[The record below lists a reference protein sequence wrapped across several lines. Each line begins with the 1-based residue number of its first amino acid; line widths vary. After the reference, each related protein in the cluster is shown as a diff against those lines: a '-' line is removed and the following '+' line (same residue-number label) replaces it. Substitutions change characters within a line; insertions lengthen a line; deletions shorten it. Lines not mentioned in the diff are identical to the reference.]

1 MIRANVTAVLA
12 GLASGAALLAAA
24 AALSTQNEGKSGH
37 CCVATIDVN
46 VVFNEYQRQKDLTE
60 ELRQWQEKSRLES
73 EARRQK
79 IDAAQAALD
88 ALSPG
93 DPVAPA
99 RWRELV
105 QMQIDFKNW
114 SEYTQAEM
122 QREIGLWTA
131 KVYQEIVTATEELAR
146 ARGLDVVLFR
156 DEFRPAGNPEQV
168 REQILRR
175 SLIYA
180 SAATDVSQPVL
191 EKLNAAYRAQPRVK
205 MMGGP

>member
-1 MIRANVTAVLA
+1 MMRANGTAVLV
-12 GLASGAALLAAA
+12 GLVSGVVLLVVVRGLHAQSQAKPG
-24 AALSTQNEGKSGH
+24 Q
-37 CCVATIDVN
+37 CCVATIDIN
-46 VVFNEYQRQKDLTE
+46 MVFNEYQRQKDLAD
-60 ELRQWQEKSRLES
+60 ELRQWQEKSRLEG

-88 ALSPG
+88 ALSPS

-99 RWRELV
+99 RWRELA

-114 SEYTQAEM
+114 TEYTQAEM

-131 KVYQEIVTATEELAR
+131 KVYQEIVAATEELAR
-146 ARGLDVVLFR
+146 ARGLEVVLFR
-156 DEFRPAGNPEQV
+156 DEFRPAANPDQL

-175 SLIYA
+175 GVVYA

-191 EKLNAAYRAQPRVK
+191 ERLNATYRAQPRVK

>member
-1 MIRANVTAVLA
+1 MMRANGTAVLTGLVA
-12 GLASGAALLAAA
+12 GAVLLAVVGGLQA
-24 AALSTQNEGKSGH
+24 QSGTKPPH
-37 CCVATIDVN
+37 CCVATIDIN
-46 VVFNEYQRQKDLTE
+46 MVFNEYQRQKDLAE

-131 KVYQEIVTATEELAR
+131 KVYQEIVAASEELAR

-156 DEFRPAGNPEQV
+156 DEFRPAVNPDQV

-175 SLIYA
+175 SLVYA
-180 SAATDVSQPVL
+180 SAATDISQPVL
-191 EKLNAAYRAQPRVK
+191 ERLNTAYRAQPRVK

>member
-1 MIRANVTAVLA
+1 MRMNGTAVLA
-12 GLASGAALLAAA
+12 GLASGAALLAVVGGLHA
-24 AALSTQNEGKSGH
+24 QSGAKPSQ
-37 CCVATIDVN
+37 CCVATIDIN
-46 VVFNEYQRQKDLTE
+46 MVFNEYQRQKDLAE

-131 KVYQEIVTATEELAR
+131 KVYQEIVAASEELAR
-146 ARGLDVVLFR
+146 ARGLEVVLFR
-156 DEFRPAGNPEQV
+156 DEFRPAVNPDQV

-175 SLIYA
+175 SLVYA
-180 SAATDVSQPVL
+180 SAATDISQSVL
-191 EKLNAAYRAQPRVK
+191 ERLNAAYRAQPRVK